1 MTKRQ
6 RLLNRQNNLK
16 NKRNHANKDKDKIQQ
31 KAKEKE
37 KEKDIELFKT
47 IINNFDTSNRLKRVN
62 DYYEPIIQFLY
73 KQDNYF

>member
-16 NKRNHANKDKDKIQQ
+16 NKRNHANKDKDNQLKIQQ
-31 KAKEKE
+31 

-73 KQDNYF
+73 KQDESF